1 MNASTSDSVPTA
13 NASDPKEYATR
24 ESAEAAVES
33 STAPEPATRERV
45 RMPRLDLPAMI
56 DGFWEG
62 LTRKEPWLFIKQLP
76 VLRKRHQQV
85 QHHLELSSFDPP
97 DLPQW
102 ERAAERLREL
112 TEWLERAVEEAALI
126 KLLAAL
132 LTTAAQQP
140 SDEQAAIDVVVLG
153 KELCAALGKEY
164 AEDSE
169 CVEQTAEFN
178 VLLPPLVDVCRAF
191 DQAYSDERLKLQ
203 SLREALLQAKQPF
216 VRCLMILGHGLL
228 PDMQVDVDLATAQRD
243 LLDQL
248 LEKRAELD
256 VELAK
261 GKRRELVAK
270 VLDKLGFELPKKCA
284 FQAHSDRELNKYHD
298 RLWGEVEAKLLHAAI
313 GYDPLSVV
321 CVGSDP
327 DGLPD
332 GHQSEQRSINAVRQL
347 LERGVSPDAK
357 MLDYARVFYE
367 RATPLKLCAVNHDR
381 PECAKLLLRAG
392 ATIDQEL
399 VIQMARSAARLL
411 VERALEPWSPSN
423 HELFPDAARRFVVQL
438 LLIGKQLAA
447 RPGHGPLADL
457 WLEKIMSGAVV
468 RDARA

>member
-1 MNASTSDSVPTA
+1 
-13 NASDPKEYATR
+13 
-24 ESAEAAVES
+24 
-33 STAPEPATRERV
+33 
-45 RMPRLDLPAMI
+45 MPRLDLPAMI

-97 DLPQW
+97 DLPKW

-178 VLLPPLVDVCRAF
+178 VLLPPLVDMCRAF
-191 DQAYSDERLKLQ
+191 NKAYSDERLKLQ
-203 SLREALLQAKQPF
+203 SLREAEEQAKQAFAGRPMLMGLSYSLMSGMPVDEDF
-216 VRCLMILGHGLL
+216 V
-228 PDMQVDVDLATAQRD
+228 TAQLDHVERTAQLYRE
-243 LLDQL
+243 LLQ
-248 LEKRAELD
+248 KHRELKA
-256 VELAK
+256 ELAK

-313 GYDPLSVV
+313 GYEFSVV
-321 CVGSDP
+321 CVGYDP

-332 GHQSEQRSINAVRQL
+332 GHQSEQRNINAVRQL

-357 MLDYARVFYE
+357 VLDNARVFYSRE
-367 RATPLKLCAVNHDR
+367 TPLKLCAINHDR

-399 VIQMARSAARLL
+399 VIQMARSGARLL
-411 VERALEPWSPSN
+411 VERALEPWSPAN